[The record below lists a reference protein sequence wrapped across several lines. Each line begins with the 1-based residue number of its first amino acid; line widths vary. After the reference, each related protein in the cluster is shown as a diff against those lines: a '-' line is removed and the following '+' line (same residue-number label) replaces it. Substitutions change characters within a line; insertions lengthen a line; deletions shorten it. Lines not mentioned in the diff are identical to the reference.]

1 MQSENSTKFKM
12 SKKETKTYTEAPY
25 INRDMSWL
33 AFNHRVLQE
42 AKDPSVP
49 LFERIKFLGIYS
61 SNLDE
66 FFRVRVASIKG
77 LIRLGK
83 ITQKELDFPPDE
95 ILEMVT
101 DTVKKQQIEF
111 TEIYQK
117 HIIPQLASINI
128 HILKIRELNDGQ
140 KEFLDDYIEE
150 KLIPYLQPILIV
162 KHKIRTF
169 LINNALYLGV
179 VLATKGTPR
188 YAVVRIPSD
197 RFPRFIQLPVKDDDA
212 KNIIMLDDIVR
223 HALPNLFPGYTVK
236 DSFSFKMTRD
246 AELYLED
253 EYSGDL
259 IEKIKVGLNKR
270 NLGSSTRFVYDRT
283 MPDNCLKFLMEAFSI
298 TNNDLQPEGRYHNN
312 FDLFKFPDFNINH
325 FKDKIL
331 PPLKYKAFERN
342 SSMFNVIAKKDHLL
356 HFPYHRYSYVIR
368 LLEQAAHDPNVT
380 HIKILQYRVAKNSQI
395 IAALRSA
402 IEAGKNVMVFVELK
416 ARFDEEANIFW
427 AEQLEEW
434 GAIVKY
440 SLPEIKVHS
449 KLLMISRNEEGEE
462 RDYCYLSSGNFNEQ
476 TANIYEDYGFFTSD
490 NRICGEVERIF
501 QYLES
506 GIMPPKPFEH
516 LLVGQFRMR
525 KNIYEMIEN
534 EMENARNGKPASIV
548 LKLNSIQ
555 DPRIIDLLYEAS
567 NAGVK
572 IKMIVRGICSLVPKI
587 KGFSENIEVISI
599 VDRFLEH
606 SRIYIFHNDGDEKIY
621 LSSADWM
628 TRNLYHRIECAFPIY
643 DQDLRQDIKNFLEMQ
658 FNDNVK
664 ARYLD
669 AEMTNRYCIDES
681 KTPYRSQIETYKH
694 YQKLHNN
701 AQ

>member
-1 MQSENSTKFKM
+1 MNKQ
-12 SKKETKTYTEAPY
+12 KESAEPPY
-25 INRDMSWL
+25 IDRDLSWL
-33 AFNHRVLQE
+33 SFNYRVLQE

-83 ITQKELDFPPDE
+83 STKRELDFDPEDM
-95 ILEMVT
+95 LEQVNE
-101 DTVKKQQIEF
+101 TVKKQQLEF

-117 HIIPQLASINI
+117 QIIPLLATINI
-128 HILKIRELNDGQ
+128 HIIKIKELNDDQ
-140 KEFLDDYIEE
+140 KLFLDTYTEE

-169 LINNALYLGV
+169 LVNNALYLSV
-179 VLATKGTPR
+179 VLGTKGTPR
-188 YAVVRIPSD
+188 YAIVRIPSD
-197 RFPRFIQLPVKDDDA
+197 RFPRFIQLPTQNPEKKD
-212 KNIIMLDDIVR
+212 IIMLDDIVR
-223 HALPNLFPGYTVK
+223 HALPNLFPGYKVL

-253 EYSGDL
+253 EYSGDI
-259 IEKIKVGLNKR
+259 IEKIKAGLNKR
-270 NLGSSTRFVYDRT
+270 NLGTGTRFVYDRT
-283 MPDNCLKFLMEAFSI
+283 IPENCLKFLMDTFSLK
-298 TNNDLQPEGRYHNN
+298 NNDLQPEGRYHNN
-312 FDLFKFPDFNINH
+312 FDLFKFPDFNLNH
-325 FKDKIL
+325 LKDTPL
-331 PPLKYKAFERN
+331 PPLKHKDFEEN
-342 SSMFNVIAKKDHLL
+342 TSIFEAISKKDHLL
-356 HFPYHRYSYVIR
+356 HYPYQRYSYVIK
-368 LLEQAAHDPNVT
+368 LLEQAAHDPKVT

-402 IEAGKNVMVFVELK
+402 IEAGKKVMVFVELK

-434 GAIVKY
+434 GAVVKY

-449 KLLMISRNEEGEE
+449 KLLMITRNENNQEKE
-462 RDYCYLSSGNFNEQ
+462 YCYLSSGNFNEQ
-476 TANIYEDYGFFTSD
+476 TANIYEDFGFFTAD
-490 NRICGEVERIF
+490 DRICDEVGRIF

-525 KNIYEMIEN
+525 KNIYQMIEN
-534 EMENARNGKPASIV
+534 EIENAKAGKKTSIT

-555 DPRIIDLLYEAS
+555 DPRIIEMLYDAS

-572 IKMIVRGICSLVPKI
+572 INMIVRGICSLVPGK
-587 KGFSENIEVISI
+587 KGFSENIRAISI
-599 VDRFLEH
+599 VDRYLEH
-606 SRIYIFHNDGDEKIY
+606 SRIYIFHNNGNEKIY

-628 TRNLYHRIECAFPIY
+628 TRNLFHRIECAFPIY
-643 DQDLRQDIKNFLEMQ
+643 DQDLRKEILQFIDMQ
-658 FNDNVK
+658 LKDNVK
-664 ARYLD
+664 ARILDEEMSNTYL
-669 AEMTNRYCIDES
+669 IDEVA
-681 KTPYRSQIETYKH
+681 PAFRSQIETYRQYKNK
-694 YQKLHNN
+694 YNLS
-701 AQ
+701 

>member
-1 MQSENSTKFKM
+1 M
-12 SKKETKTYTEAPY
+12 SNKKEKKNTEAPY
-25 INRDMSWL
+25 IDRDLSWL
-33 AFNHRVLQE
+33 SFNYRVLQE
-42 AKDPSVP
+42 AKDHSVP

-83 ITQKELDFPPDE
+83 STKSELDFSPEDV
-95 ILEMVT
+95 LEMVNK
-101 DTVKKQQIEF
+101 TVKKQQIEF

-117 HIIPQLASINI
+117 QIIPLLEAINI
-128 HILKIRELNDGQ
+128 NILRIKELSDEQ
-140 KEFLDDYIEE
+140 KAFLDNYIEE

-169 LINNALYLGV
+169 LVNNALYLAV
-179 VLATKGTPR
+179 VLGTKGTPR

-197 RFPRFIQLPVKDDDA
+197 RFPRFIQLPGIDGSRKD
-212 KNIIMLDDIVR
+212 IIMLDDIVR
-223 HALPNLFPGYTVK
+223 HALTNLFPGYNVL
-236 DSFSFKMTRD
+236 DSFSFKISRD

-259 IEKIKVGLNKR
+259 ITKIKAGLNKR
-270 NLGSSTRFVYDRT
+270 NLGTGTRFVYDRT
-283 MPDNCLKFLMEAFSI
+283 MPENCLKFMSEAFFMKIS
-298 TNNDLQPEGRYHNN
+298 DLQPEGRYHNN
-312 FDLFKFPDFNINH
+312 FDLFKFPDFNLSH
-325 FKDKIL
+325 LKDIPL
-331 PPLKYKAFERN
+331 PPLKHKEFEM
-342 SSMFNVIAKKDHLL
+342 SATIYEAIAKKDQLL
-356 HFPYHRYSYVIR
+356 HYPYQRYSYVIR
-368 LLEQAAHDPNVT
+368 FLEQAAHDPNVT

-402 IEAGKNVMVFVELK
+402 IEAGKKVMVFVELK
-416 ARFDEEANIFW
+416 ARFDEEANIYW

-434 GAIVKY
+434 GAVVKY

-449 KLLMISRNEEGEE
+449 KLLMITKQEEGVEKE
-462 RDYCYLSSGNFNEQ
+462 YCYLSSGNFNEQ
-476 TANIYEDYGFFTSD
+476 TANIYEDFGFFTAD
-490 NRICGEVERIF
+490 HRICEEVGQIF

-525 KNIYEMIEN
+525 KNIYSMIEQ
-534 EMENARNGKPASIV
+534 EIDNARAGKPASIT

-555 DPRIIDLLYEAS
+555 DPRIIELLYDAS
-567 NAGVK
+567 IAGVK
-572 IKMIVRGICSLVPKI
+572 VKMIVRGICSLVPGI
-587 KGFSENIEVISI
+587 KGYSENIEVVSI

-606 SRIYIFHNDGDEKIY
+606 SRIYIFHNDGNEKIY

-643 DQDLRQDIKNFLEMQ
+643 DKELRQEIYEFIQIQ

-664 ARYLD
+664 TRILD
-669 AEMTNRYCIDES
+669 ADMSNRYKIDES
-681 KTPYRSQIETYKH
+681 KRPFRSQIETYK
-694 YQKLHNN
+694 YYKSKYES
-701 AQ
+701 

>member
-1 MQSENSTKFKM
+1 M
-12 SKKETKTYTEAPY
+12 SNKKENISTEVPY
-25 INRDMSWL
+25 INRDLSWL
-33 AFNHRVLQE
+33 SFNYRVLQE

-83 ITQKELDFPPDE
+83 STKQELDFPPDE
-95 ILEMVT
+95 ILEMVNE
-101 DTVKKQQIEF
+101 TVKEQQVEF

-117 HIIPQLASINI
+117 HIIPLLEAINI
-128 HILKIRELNDGQ
+128 NILRIKELSNDQ
-140 KEFLDDYIEE
+140 KDFLDTYIEE

-169 LINNALYLGV
+169 LVNNALYLAV
-179 VLATKGTPR
+179 VLGTKGSTPR
-188 YAVVRIPSD
+188 YAVVHIPSN
-197 RFPRFIQLPVKDDDA
+197 RFPRFIQLPTHDGSRKD
-212 KNIIMLDDIVR
+212 IIMLDDIVR
-223 HALPNLFPGYTVK
+223 HALPGLFPGYKVT
-236 DSFSFKMTRD
+236 DSFSFKITRD

-253 EYSGDL
+253 EYAGDL
-259 IEKIKVGLNKR
+259 IEKIKEGLNKR
-270 NLGSSTRFVYDRT
+270 NLGTGTRFVYDRT
-283 MPDNCLKFLMEAFSI
+283 MPENCIKFLMETFAI
-298 TNNDLQPEGRYHNN
+298 TKNDLQPEGRYHNN
-312 FDLFKFPDFNINH
+312 FDLFKFPDFSLSH
-325 FKDKIL
+325 LKDTPL
-331 PPLKYKAFERN
+331 PPLKHKEFETS
-342 SSMFNVIAKKDHLL
+342 SSMYEAIAKKDQLL
-356 HFPYHRYSYVIR
+356 HYPYQRYSYVIR
-368 LLEQAAHDPNVT
+368 LLEQATHDPNVT

-395 IAALRSA
+395 IGALRSA

-434 GAIVKY
+434 GATVKY

-449 KLLMISRNEEGEE
+449 KLLMITRKEGEE
-462 RDYCYLSSGNFNEQ
+462 EKEYCYLSSGNFNEQ
-476 TANIYEDYGFFTSD
+476 TANIYEDFGFFTAD
-490 NRICGEVERIF
+490 PRICDEVGRIF

-506 GIMPPKPFEH
+506 GTMPPKPFEH

-525 KNIYEMIEN
+525 KNIYNMIER
-534 EMENARNGKPASIV
+534 EIEHAHAGKYAAIT

-555 DPRIIDLLYEAS
+555 DPRIIELLYKAS

-572 IKMIVRGICSLVPKI
+572 IRLIVRGICSLVPGI
-587 KGFSENIEVISI
+587 KGFSENIEAISI

-606 SRIYIFHNDGDEKIY
+606 SRIYLFHNEGDEKIY
-621 LSSADWM
+621 LSSADFM

-643 DQDLRQDIKNFLEMQ
+643 DPELRQEIHDFLEMQ

-664 ARYLD
+664 ARILD
-669 AEMTNRYCIDES
+669 ADRNNRYLIDES
-681 KTPYRSQIETYKH
+681 KRPYRSQIETYK
-694 YQKLHNN
+694 YYKRKYE
-701 AQ
+701 A